1 MKILLIATFKWSR
14 RYMRVIGHQNF
25 FTWMFLLFIF
35 VSIFHLNVML
45 DGHVMHCGRNPPPLS
60 LSLSLSLSRSII
72 IWLVSLC
79 LSFPMGIL
87 GFCPYFAKIT
97 AICPYFETIKV
108 HVPVLKLDFN
118 KIELQ
123 VELDISNVEFYA

>member
-1 MKILLIATFKWSR
+1 
-14 RYMRVIGHQNF
+14 
-25 FTWMFLLFIF
+25 
-35 VSIFHLNVML
+35 
-45 DGHVMHCGRNPPPLS
+45 
-60 LSLSLSLSRSII
+60 
-72 IWLVSLC
+72 
-79 LSFPMGIL
+79 MGIL

-108 HVPVLKLDFN
+108 HVPVLKLNFN